1 METVLD
7 FFRALNALVPAYPRY
22 VFWGALVGVIL
33 LTQIVK
39 LPIKTLTS
47 KIANNDLRQKV
58 NTIIM
63 FVPIGLGLAMSWGLT
78 FAGYE
83 FVFEA
88 GLVWGTFSQVIYEF
102 VTKVFKRIKNGEDVT
117 SETLADDLNDA
128 RDDAQD
134 VVDEFQSIVK
144 QVTGKSKK

>member
-33 LTQIVK
+33 LTQLVK
-39 LPIKTLTS
+39 LPIKAITG
-47 KIANNDLRQKV
+47 KIANDTLRQKV
-58 NTIIM
+58 NTVIM
-63 FVPIGLGLAMSWGLT
+63 FVPIGIGLAVSWGLT
-78 FAGYE
+78 FVGYE

-102 VTKVFKRIKNGEDVT
+102 VTKVFKRITNGEDVT
-117 SETLADDLNDA
+117 SETLTDDLADAQNDA
-128 RDDAQD
+128 QA

-144 QVTGKSKK
+144 QVTGKKK

>member
-144 QVTGKSKK
+144 QVTGKKKK

>member
-63 FVPIGLGLAMSWGLT
+63 FVPIGIGLAMSWGLT

-117 SETLADDLNDA
+117 SETLADDLSNARNDA
-128 RDDAQD
+128 QGVA
-134 VVDEFQSIVK
+134 DEFQSIVK
-144 QVTGKSKK
+144 QVTGKKKK

>member
-63 FVPIGLGLAMSWGLT
+63 FVPIGIGLAMSWALT

-102 VTKVFKRIKNGEDVT
+102 VTKVFKRIKNGENVT
-117 SETLADDLNDA
+117 DETLADDLNDA

-134 VVDEFQSIVK
+134 VADEFQSIVK
-144 QVTGKSKK
+144 QVTGKTKK

>member
-102 VTKVFKRIKNGEDVT
+102 VTKAFKRIKNGEDVT

>member
-39 LPIKTLTS
+39 LPIKAITS

-144 QVTGKSKK
+144 QVTGKKKK

>member
-1 METVLD
+1 METILD

-39 LPIKTLTS
+39 LPIKALTK
-47 KIANNDLRQKV
+47 KIANDTLRQKV
-58 NTIIM
+58 NTVIM
-63 FVPIGLGLAMSWGLT
+63 FVPIGIGLLTSWLLT
-78 FAGYE
+78 FVGYE

-102 VTKVFKRIKNGEDVT
+102 VTKVFKRITNGENITD
-117 SETLADDLNDA
+117 ETLKSDLNDA
-128 RDDAQD
+128 QSDAQTA
-134 VVDEFQSIVK
+134 VDEFQNILK
-144 QVTGKSKK
+144 QVTGKKSK